1 MGLVGEFPRFVESGF
16 QHQRNDGIVRLR
28 SMLAWMDEASK
39 KPMWSSKKSMWSVIP
54 FREID
59 EVEGASGPEHAA
71 RLKQGELLRV
81 RLEVMEHQRRQYL
94 IEGPIGIGQL
104 LREALIEVHSRP
116 CAFGLS
122 AGSDQC
128 FWVRV
133 HPNDLGRGLEPL
145 GQD

>member
-16 QHQRNDGIVRLR
+16 QHQRNDAVVRLGPV
-28 SMLAWMDEASK
+28 AVMDEASK
-39 KPMWSSKKSMWSVIP
+39 KSMKSMWSVIP